1 MKKQKIQLLILAVV
15 CLLCVGA
22 YFGARYLGT
31 AEENEETETFTATDF
46 SVSDVIELIVSGDY
60 PLNFTKDNDVWKDAQ
75 DRNASISQSMVE
87 SLLTQI
93 HHVTS
98 DTCIENPEDL
108 GQYGLDEPSMTITV
122 TLKNG
127 SSIILNI
134 GDANGMTGDYYL
146 QVEGNTSVYT
156 LSPSVVSAF
165 EKTPEDFIE
174 ETETES
180 ETDSEPVT
188 ESAIET
194 DSSLET
200 ETFTETDSSLETGT
214 STETGGTLDAETSAE
229 TGSGV
234 VEETGEQ
241 AQTGA

>member
-180 ETDSEPVT
+180 ETESEPVT
-188 ESAIET
+188 ESATET
-194 DSSLET
+194 GSSLET
-200 ETFTETDSSLETGT
+200 ET

>member
-46 SVSDVIELIVSGDY
+46 SVSDAIELIVSGDY

-75 DRNASISQSMVE
+75 DRNAAISQSMVE

-180 ETDSEPVT
+180 ETDSEHVT
-188 ESAIET
+188 ESAI
-194 DSSLET
+194 
-200 ETFTETDSSLETGT
+200 ETDSSLETGT
-214 STETGGTLDAETSAE
+214 STETGGTLDTETSAE
-229 TGSGV
+229 TDSGV

>member
-1 MKKQKIQLLILAVV
+1 MV

-22 YFGARYLGT
+22 YFGARYLGNV
-31 AEENEETETFTATDF
+31 EENEETETFTATDF
-46 SVSDVIELIVSGDY
+46 SVSDAIELIVSGDY

-75 DRNASISQSMVE
+75 DRNAAISQSMVE

-180 ETDSEPVT
+180 ETDSEHVT
-188 ESAIET
+188 ESAI
-194 DSSLET
+194 
-200 ETFTETDSSLETGT
+200 ETDSSLETGT
-214 STETGGTLDAETSAE
+214 STETGGTLDTETSAE
-229 TGSGV
+229 TDSGV

>member
-22 YFGARYLGT
+22 YFGARYLGNV
-31 AEENEETETFTATDF
+31 EENEETETFTATDF

-60 PLNFTKDNDVWKDAQ
+60 PLNFTKDNEVWKNAQ

-180 ETDSEPVT
+180 ETESEPVT
-188 ESAIET
+188 ESATET
-194 DSSLET
+194 GSSLET
-200 ETFTETDSSLETGT
+200 ET

>member
-22 YFGARYLGT
+22 YFGARYLGNV
-31 AEENEETETFTATDF
+31 EENEETETFTATDF

-60 PLNFTKDNDVWKDAQ
+60 PLNFTKDNEVWKNAQ

-134 GDANGMTGDYYL
+134 GDANGMTDDYYL
-146 QVEGNTSVYT
+146 QVEGNDSVYT

-165 EKTPEDFIE
+165 EKTPEDFME

-180 ETDSEPVT
+180 ETESEPVT
-188 ESAIET
+188 ESA
-194 DSSLET
+194 T
-200 ETFTETDSSLETGT
+200 ETGSSLETGT

>member
-1 MKKQKIQLLILAVV
+1 MV

-22 YFGARYLGT
+22 YFGARYLGNV
-31 AEENEETETFTATDF
+31 EENEETETFTATDF
-46 SVSDVIELIVSGDY
+46 SVSDAIELIVSGDY

-146 QVEGNTSVYT
+146 QVEGNDSVYT

-165 EKTPEDFIE
+165 EKTPEELMKMNQIMKLMQRR
-174 ETETES
+174 S
-180 ETDSEPVT
+180 
-188 ESAIET
+188 
-194 DSSLET
+194 
-200 ETFTETDSSLETGT
+200 
-214 STETGGTLDAETSAE
+214 
-229 TGSGV
+229 
-234 VEETGEQ
+234 
-241 AQTGA
+241 

>member
-22 YFGARYLGT
+22 YFGARYLGNV
-31 AEENEETETFTATDF
+31 EENEETETFTATDF

-60 PLNFTKDNDVWKDAQ
+60 PLNFTKDNEVWKNAQ

-180 ETDSEPVT
+180 EPVT

-200 ETFTETDSSLETGT
+200 ETFTEMDSSLETGT

>member
-22 YFGARYLGT
+22 YFGARYLGNV
-31 AEENEETETFTATDF
+31 EENEETETFTATDF
-46 SVSDVIELIVSGDY
+46 SVSDAIELIVSGDY

-180 ETDSEPVT
+180 ETESEPVT
-188 ESAIET
+188 ESATET
-194 DSSLET
+194 GSSLET
-200 ETFTETDSSLETGT
+200 ET

>member
-31 AEENEETETFTATDF
+31 AEEKEETETFTATDF

-60 PLNFTKDNDVWKDAQ
+60 PLNFTKDNEVWKNAQ

-180 ETDSEPVT
+180 ETESEPVT
-188 ESAIET
+188 ESA
-194 DSSLET
+194 T
-200 ETFTETDSSLETGT
+200 ETGSSLETGT

-229 TGSGV
+229 TDSGV

>member
-22 YFGARYLGT
+22 YFGARYLGNV
-31 AEENEETETFTATDF
+31 EENEETETFTATDF
-46 SVSDVIELIVSGDY
+46 SVSDAIELIVSGDY

-75 DRNASISQSMVE
+75 DRNAAISQSMVE

-180 ETDSEPVT
+180 ETDSEHVT
-188 ESAIET
+188 ESAI
-194 DSSLET
+194 
-200 ETFTETDSSLETGT
+200 ETDSSLETGT
-214 STETGGTLDAETSAE
+214 STETGGTLDTETSAE
-229 TGSGV
+229 TDSGV